1 MDGDISAEF
10 KKQIRK
16 NLPRRS
22 LSYDRETPS
31 IPAVLSSPSSS
42 HINLVSSVRRDSR
55 TSSPERKANFRLSKE
70 LTTVQE
76 WPGSQAQEEPE
87 NKQHSHPGGQTAS
100 SEDTAKTD
108 EGYELSTANVAD
120 LNITCG
126 EASRL
131 RLGEE
136 QQQRPP
142 DTEDTQ
148 QIGAVD
154 NAAAE
159 VASTEHNPDAE
170 FDEDEAS
177 SKISPS
183 KPDCVTNAEEQTKR
197 DDGEASQPAMDA
209 TALPEEHGVSQS
221 GHPTRDT
228 NDEHQVSST
237 GVPRGVELLK
247 VPLCGGEGRSSSESK
262 TLSRGTSVVG
272 HEDAHGR
279 RTRNSSQTG
288 SYGREK
294 MGKQIGNAESVNEA
308 SIAKS
313 TSGEKAGSRRF
324 KSFFKKIPCFN

>member
-1 MDGDISAEF
+1 M
-10 KKQIRK
+10 
-16 NLPRRS
+16 
-22 LSYDRETPS
+22 
-31 IPAVLSSPSSS
+31 LSSPSSS
-42 HINLVSSVRRDSR
+42 HINLVSTARRDSR

-76 WPGSQAQEEPE
+76 SPGSQAHAEPD
-87 NKQHSHPGGQTAS
+87 NKQHSHLGGQATAS
-100 SEDTAKTD
+100 DEAAQTD
-108 EGYELSTANVAD
+108 DGHKLPAANVAG

-131 RLGEE
+131 ILGEE
-136 QQQRPP
+136 QEQRQP
-142 DTEDTQ
+142 DTDNTQ
-148 QIGAVD
+148 QIRKID

-159 VASTEHNPDAE
+159 VPSAERDFDAS

-177 SKISPS
+177 GKSSPS
-183 KPDCVTNAEEQTKR
+183 KPECVTNAEEQTKR
-197 DDGEASQPAMDA
+197 DGGEASQPAMDA

-221 GHPTRDT
+221 GDPTRDT

-247 VPLCGGEGRSSSESK
+247 VPLGGGEGRSSSKSK
-262 TLSRGTSVVG
+262 TLSQGTSDVG

-294 MGKQIGNAESVNEA
+294 MEKQIGNPESVNEA

-313 TSGEKAGSRRF
+313 TSDEKARSRRF